1 MKQGFRHARRAL
13 EIDPNDPDALLWLGY
28 TSAVLGKLPF
38 SQPFAARL
46 LAIDP
51 LLPSAHIGAG
61 GLHWF
66 EGRFDMALPSY
77 RTAVRLSPDNP
88 LALYWLLLGLAA
100 NRLFD
105 EAAAVLGAALSQHAP
120 LEPMTSSLAFFLMA
134 CRGEKEAALASVSES
149 WTALAWED
157 YALPQIIADAYAA
170 LGEPGEALRWLER
183 AVEWGWINYPWFAEI
198 DPWLENLRGD
208 ERFRELMKLVKRE
221 WEEFEV

>member
-13 EIDPNDPDALLWLGY
+13 EIDPNDPDALLWIGY
-28 TSAVLGKLPF
+28 ISAVLGKLSF
-38 SQPFAARL
+38 SQPLAERL
-46 LAIDP
+46 VAIDP
-51 LLPSAHIGAG
+51 LLPSAHINAG
-61 GLHWF
+61 GAHWF
-66 EGRFDMALPSY
+66 QGRFDLALPSY

-88 LALYWLLLGLAA
+88 LALYWLLLGLAG

-105 EAAAVLGAALSQHAP
+105 EADAVLGAALVPHPA
-120 LEPMTSSLAFFLMA
+120 LEFMASSLAFFLKA
-134 CRGEKEAALASVSES
+134 CRGDKQAALASVSES
-149 WTALAWED
+149 WTAPAWQD
-157 YALPQIIADAYAA
+157 YALPPVIADAYAT

-208 ERFRELMKLVKRE
+208 ERFHALMKRVKQE